1 MGRPR
6 LRKEELMSATYTLNE
21 TLIKVDGVSL
31 TLGGNQIL
39 KDVNAEIKNI
49 VRPGY
54 TQGQVVGFLGPSGIG
69 KTQLLK
75 ILAGLQ
81 KNKYSGNVLISNKG
95 LPVRPGMVGVV
106 TQKYFLR
113 PNYTVLRNLT
123 VAAGRRGISSKEAKE
138 KSFHML
144 GRFGLQDRTSLYP
157 EQLSGGQR
165 QRVAIAQQLLC
176 SEHFLLMDEPFSGL
190 DPIMKDKV
198 CELITEVASAHELNT
213 IIVVSHDISATI
225 SIADTLWLMGR
236 DIGADGKIIPGA
248 KLKYVY
254 DLAEKGLAWHPDIQL
269 MPRFSDL
276 VREVKEKFRIL

>member
-1 MGRPR
+1 MKPYEKLKNKPG
-6 LRKEELMSATYTLNE
+6 LAVSVIQNKKIVLGIGMIAVFLFTVFSISSYYKERNSLTCPVFGWSISIFDLIPILVSLGVVVGAATYYTMSF
-21 TLIKVDGVSL
+21 KV
-31 TLGGNQIL
+31 
-39 KDVNAEIKNI
+39 
-49 VRPGY
+49 
-54 TQGQVVGFLGPSGIG
+54 
-69 KTQLLK
+69 
-75 ILAGLQ
+75 
-81 KNKYSGNVLISNKG
+81 
-95 LPVRPGMVGVV
+95 
-106 TQKYFLR
+106 
-113 PNYTVLRNLT
+113 
-123 VAAGRRGISSKEAKE
+123 EAKE